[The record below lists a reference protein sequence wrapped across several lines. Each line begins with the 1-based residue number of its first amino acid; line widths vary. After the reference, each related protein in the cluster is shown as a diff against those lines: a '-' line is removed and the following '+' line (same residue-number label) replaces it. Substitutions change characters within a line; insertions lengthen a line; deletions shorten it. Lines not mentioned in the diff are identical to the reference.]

1 MLFVIIC
8 LIISDLI
15 EQFFEEINAMNIG
28 SNILITGGLG
38 FIGSYFAEK
47 ISLEKRVIIL
57 DNFSANSKEAYEFL
71 NGRKNITIFDE
82 DILFCDYANYLP
94 NINTVFHFAA
104 NSDISSGVDN
114 PQVDFEITTKG
125 THRLLTSMQ
134 KFNVKNLIYPSGSGV
149 YGDVKETTLSE
160 KYGPLEPVSFYGAS
174 KLSAESYISS
184 FCHMTDLEAKV
195 FRFANVIGFRQTHGV
210 AYDLIRKLKNDPSFL
225 EVKGNGFQSKSY
237 IHVDDIF
244 NGIMTVLDHKNDK
257 KKYEVFNL
265 ATNDYITVKEIVSA
279 ILNSLELSETTK
291 VVYGNTSGGWLGDV
305 PVVRF
310 DTNKIR
316 KLGWKN
322 QYNSKEA
329 MDLAIDYLIKHDF
342 S

>member
-1 MLFVIIC
+1 MVNNDYC
-8 LIISDLI
+8 
-15 EQFFEEINAMNIG
+15 
-28 SNILITGGLG
+28 
-38 FIGSYFAEK
+38 
-47 ISLEKRVIIL
+47 
-57 DNFSANSKEAYEFL
+57 
-71 NGRKNITIFDE
+71 RKK
-82 DILFCDYANYLP
+82 LKLC
-94 NINTVFHFAA
+94 
-104 NSDISSGVDN
+104 
-114 PQVDFEITTKG
+114 
-125 THRLLTSMQ
+125 LLTLQEFGEMIQ
-134 KFNVKNLIYPSGSGV
+134 VIQIFAQYGLYTKFI
-149 YGDVKETTLSE
+149 
-160 KYGPLEPVSFYGAS
+160 
-174 KLSAESYISS
+174 
-184 FCHMTDLEAKV
+184 
-195 FRFANVIGFRQTHGV
+195 
-210 AYDLIRKLKNDPSFL
+210 LIRKLKNDPSFL

-244 NGIMTVLDHKNDK
+244 NGIMTVLDNKNDK

-310 DTNKIR
+310 DTSKIR
-316 KLGWKN
+316 KLGWRN